1 MKNIAVILFV
11 VVGGGAAIAA
21 YASMYTVHQNDQA
34 IILRFGKV
42 ERVVKDPGL
51 YYKIPGADV
60 VVYYEKRILDLDPAP
75 VKQLLTDQKTIEVDA
90 YARYRIIDPLVFFQ
104 RVKDYRILQDRF
116 SKVVRAALQRVI
128 ANVNLSGLLSD
139 KRDDIMAQIR
149 AEVQAQ
155 GGSFGIEI
163 VDVRIGRTD
172 LPAEISQNVYNRMST
187 DQERKARETRARGKE
202 QSTIIRARAD
212 RQRIVLLADA
222 ERQAEILRGQGEGER
237 NRILAEAY
245 GKDQDFFAF
254 YKSMQEYRKS
264 LGGEGTTM
272 VLTPDGDF
280 FRFFGAENPE

>member
-11 VVGGGAAIAA
+11 IVGGAAAIAA

-272 VLTPDGDF
+272 VLTPDSDF
-280 FRFFGAENPE
+280 FRYFGAEYPD

>member
-11 VVGGGAAIAA
+11 VVGGAAAIAA

-272 VLTPDGDF
+272 VLTPDSDF
-280 FRFFGAENPE
+280 FRYFGAEYPD

>member
-1 MKNIAVILFV
+1 MKKFALVLSVIVLGV
-11 VVGGGAAIAA
+11 AVVGAF
-21 YASMYTVHQNDQA
+21 ASLYTVHQNDQA
-34 IILRFGKV
+34 VILRFGKIQD
-42 ERVVKDPGL
+42 VKKNPGL
-51 YYKIPGADV
+51 YFKLPFADE

-90 YARYRIIDPLVFFQ
+90 YARYRITDPLVFFR
-104 RVKDYRILQDRF
+104 RVRTYQILQDRF
-116 SKVVRAALQRVI
+116 SKVVRAAMQRVI
-128 ANVNLSGLLSD
+128 ANVNLSGLLSER
-139 KRDDIMAQIR
+139 RDDIMTQIR

-172 LPAEISQNVYNRMST
+172 LPPEISQNVYSRMST

-202 QSTIIRARAD
+202 QSTIIRAGAD
-212 RQRIVLLADA
+212 RERIVLLADA

-245 GKDQDFFAF
+245 GKDPDFFAF
-254 YKSMQEYRKS
+254 YKSMQEYRKN

-272 VLTPDGDF
+272 VLSPDSDF
-280 FRFFGAENPE
+280 FRYFGREFPE